1 MDELRIRCYNQKTDQ
16 VRMIKKSIVDSGNA
30 KAQGYEPQP
39 EPEQL
44 ISVAVDVSPNG
55 PSTAKP
61 NEAIPTK
68 KTKPQK

>member
-1 MDELRIRCYNQKTDQ
+1 MDEPRIRCYNQKTDQ

-44 ISVAVDVSPNG
+44 EAVEVNIT
-55 PSTAKP
+55 PSETPKAVKPKAK
-61 NEAIPTK
+61 K
-68 KTKPQK
+68 